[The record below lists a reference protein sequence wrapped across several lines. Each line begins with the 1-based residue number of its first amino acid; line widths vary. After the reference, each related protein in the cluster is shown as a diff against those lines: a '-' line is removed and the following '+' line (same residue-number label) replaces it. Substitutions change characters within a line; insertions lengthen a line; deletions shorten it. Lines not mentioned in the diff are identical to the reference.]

1 MQFMRVSEYAEK
13 LNIFINVVY
22 IRFDSEYT
30 MRIWEIYVLLQAHI
44 CMKPHVNHITW
55 VLKGS

>member
-13 LNIFINVVY
+13 TNIFGYEYY

-30 MRIWEIYVLLQAHI
+30 MWIGKIYALL
-44 CMKPHVNHITW
+44 
-55 VLKGS
+55 